1 MTLTLRSRH
10 LAMKLALLLLPATV
24 WTPGAPV
31 YGQAFR
37 VNSETGD
44 QVEPSVAMNAN
55 GEFVVVWTDWQTSSI
70 VSQRFDQSG
79 TPDGDP
85 MIVSN
90 AWSPAAEVD
99 LSEDGDFVVVMDGG
113 YYYGPYAL
121 VFDRIGARVGYLSL
135 FGGGDPPVDV
145 AIDSHGRFVVVWNES
160 GGRIG
165 GIRAHSDGLPI
176 GSAFEISAPS
186 APPSFSP
193 TIAMAATGDFVV
205 AWESR
210 RSDPPD
216 SDVFARRFDAQGNR
230 VGGELQVSTS
240 TRDLHSKP
248 SVAMA
253 DNGSFVV
260 AWESGTPDGTNA
272 EIRAQRFSS
281 NGARV
286 GPELQVNS
294 FTPGTQTEPAVAMS
308 SSGSF
313 VVAWSAG
320 VADSPGG
327 VFAQSFGA
335 DGRRTGAEIR
345 LDSRRDVAQ
354 AQPSIA
360 MAPDGRAAVAWTR
373 FDASSGVDV
382 VGRLLTME
390 SDDRDEDGV
399 PDAVDNCLSVW
410 NPRQDDL
417 NGDGY
422 GDDCVSLEAF
432 ISATARVGYN
442 PVIGRGAVL
451 EDGVSVGDRAWIGEL
466 AHLTSQVRAGDDF
479 SARDFVVIGS
489 RSRLGNRVSIGEST
503 RIEAGVTVGDDVAI
517 GEHAQVKRN
526 VLIGNRATIGPLVI
540 LFAGARIG
548 DGATV
553 EMGARVGR
561 RAVVRPGA
569 VVPAGTTV
577 PPGAT
582 FP

>member
-1 MTLTLRSRH
+1 
-10 LAMKLALLLLPATV
+10 
-24 WTPGAPV
+24 
-31 YGQAFR
+31 
-37 VNSETGD
+37 
-44 QVEPSVAMNAN
+44 MNAN

-79 TPDGDP
+79 APDGDP
-85 MIVSN
+85 MIVSH

-99 LSEDGDFVVVMDGG
+99 LNEDGDFVVVMDGG
-113 YYYGPYAL
+113 YSFYYSYGPYAL
-121 VFDRIGARVGYLSL
+121 LFDRSGARVGYLSL
-135 FGGGDPPVDV
+135 YGGGEPPVDV
-145 AIDSHGRFVVVWNES
+145 AIDSGGRFVVVWNEGA
-160 GGRIG
+160 GGIG
-165 GIRAHSDGLPI
+165 GLRANRDGGLI
-176 GSAFEISAPS
+176 GSTFEISAPS
-186 APPSFSP
+186 APLSFSP
-193 TIAMAATGDFVV
+193 TIAMAATGGFVV

-216 SDVFARRFDAQGNR
+216 SDVFARRFDAQGNP

-248 SVAMA
+248 PVAMA
-253 DNGSFVV
+253 GNGSFVV
-260 AWESGTPDGTNA
+260 AWESGTRDGTNA

-281 NGARV
+281 SGARV
-286 GPELQVNS
+286 GRELQVNS
-294 FTPGTQTEPAVAMS
+294 FTPGAQKEPAVAMS
-308 SSGSF
+308 STGSF
-313 VVAWSAG
+313 VVAWSAS
-320 VADSPGG
+320 VADSLGA

-345 LDSRRDVAQ
+345 LDSRRNVAQ

-373 FDASSGVDV
+373 FDPSSGGDV
-382 VGRLLTME
+382 FGRLLTME

-399 PDAVDNCLSVW
+399 PDVVDNCLSVW
-410 NPRQDDL
+410 NPGQDDL
-417 NGDGY
+417 NGDSY
-422 GDDCVSLEAF
+422 GDDCVSLDAF
-432 ISATARVGYN
+432 ISATARVGDN

-466 AHLTSQVRAGDDF
+466 ALLMSQVQAGDDF
-479 SARDFVVIGS
+479 SAHDFVVIGS
-489 RSRLGNRVSIGEST
+489 RSRFGNRVTVGEST
-503 RIEAGVTVGDDVAI
+503 RIEGGVIVGDDVAI
-517 GEHAQVKRN
+517 GDHAQVKRN
-526 VLIGNRATIGPLVI
+526 ALIGDGATIGPLVI
-540 LFAGARIG
+540 LFAGVRIG

-569 VVPAGTTV
+569 VVPAGISV